1 MTEWILQGIA
11 FVTQNNTTGL
21 ICQLIIGFLVMP
33 LLMALSLHHEKVMER
48 RKR

>member
-21 ICQLIIGFLVMP
+21 ICQLIIGVLVMVG
-33 LLMALSLHHEKVMER
+33 LLLYSAHQEKVLD